1 MRLGCSTGLT
11 HRHHQGGLEAT
22 GQATK
27 NVAHPVGINIVEE
40 MEGEPLV
47 VVLERANHQ
56 GRTKATA
63 SDPNPQHIRKRNS
76 TRCLDLTMN
85 DTTPKSLDVI
95 DFAGDMGP

>member
-1 MRLGCSTGLT
+1 MRLGSSAGLT

-22 GQATK
+22 RQTAK

-40 MEGEPLV
+40 MKGEPLV

-56 GRTKATA
+56 GRAKATA

-76 TRCLDLTMN
+76 AGCLDLTMN
-85 DTTPKSLDVI
+85 DATAKSLDVI